1 MKRSILILMILVLLA
16 GLIPAFALAAGAD
29 GLTVSLRIEGKSENL
44 YYDEALDVAYT
55 DAPTLLDVLT
65 SAGNETDAPD
75 IKVGG
80 SGAQERVTVVDGLSE
95 NSVGGLFSDQWMI
108 RLNGEAADA
117 GLQNTTVENG
127 DEIILYYGDP
137 ELMQYPEMDLTRML
151 TDGIIRFTSE
161 DTGTNS
167 DGSAYITTN
176 PVVGAIV
183 TWDGMTYKTDASGEI
198 IIDSTGAGVTHS
210 VGIERYYENGLP
222 TVLRFIPGYSL
233 SYGFEDVSP
242 DDWYYDAVI
251 YVSQRSL
258 LTGVTETDYGPAEA
272 MNRAMFV
279 TVIGRLSEA
288 EVDQTQSTGFA
299 DVVSDGWSTGYI
311 NWAVENGIV
320 NGYDDGTFGQ
330 YKQVTREQIAV
341 MLYRYAQFEGLE
353 TGLAGQDLSTYP
365 DWASVSDYAKT
376 GISWAV
382 ENGIITGSDGKLDPG
397 GVATRAQAAV
407 MLERFL
413 TAYIDK

>member
-1 MKRSILILMILVLLA
+1 MKRSVLILMILALLA
-16 GLIPAFALAAGAD
+16 GLIPAFALAVGTD
-29 GLTVSLRIEGKSENL
+29 GLTVSFRIEGKSENL
-44 YYDEALDVAYT
+44 YYDEELDVAYT
-55 DAPTLLDVLT
+55 DAPTLADVIA
-65 SAGNETDAPD
+65 SAGSDTDAPD
-75 IKVGG
+75 ITVDESGG
-80 SGAQERVTVVDGLSE
+80 QERITAVDGLSE
-95 NSVGGLFSDQWMI
+95 NSVGEGFSDRWMI
-108 RLNGEAADA
+108 RVNGEAADA
-117 GLQNTTVENG
+117 ELQSTPVENG

-137 ELMQYPEMDLTRML
+137 ELMQYPDMDLSRML
-151 TDGIIRFTSE
+151 TDGIIRFTS
-161 DTGTNS
+161 DDAGTNS
-167 DGSAYITTN
+167 DGSTYITTN
-176 PVVGAIV
+176 PVAGAIV

-258 LTGVTETDYGPAEA
+258 LNGVTETGYGPAEA

-288 EVDQTQSTGFA
+288 EVDQTQSVGFT

-311 NWAVENGIV
+311 TWAVENGIV

-341 MLYRYAQFEGLE
+341 MLYRYAQHEGLE
-353 TGLAGQDLSTYP
+353 TGLAGQDLSTFP
-365 DWASVSDYAKT
+365 DWAGVSDYAKT
-376 GISWAV
+376 AVSWAV
-382 ENGIITGSDGKLDPG
+382 ENGIITGTDGKLDSG

-407 MLERFL
+407 MLERFV
-413 TAYIDK
+413 TAYFDK